1 MSRTTQAFETWH
13 RSLKPSA
20 RWPIFA
26 GTLAIVLGLGG
37 GGYWAATA
45 PLNSAAVAP
54 GVVVAAGQN
63 KVIQHLEGGI
73 IEEILV
79 NEGEIV
85 TTGQVL
91 VRMSKTAAEA
101 AHRSLLLQH
110 DELRAVEARLLA
122 ERDGK
127 DEIDFPAA
135 LLSRASDGEVARII
149 DGQRSEFAAR
159 RESLKSEVSIHEARI
174 LALHEEVGG
183 LEIQRKSTSDQLI
196 LIREEL
202 ADSNRLLEQ
211 GLMQKPRV
219 LALQRTATELSGN
232 QGALTATIAKA
243 QQNILAAQAQISTL
257 RKDWLEKLIAQLRD
271 VQFKIADIG
280 ERLRAASDV
289 AERTEI
295 RSPVAGIV
303 IKLHVNTPGGVV
315 RPGDLL
321 LELLPTGA
329 SLLIEAR
336 VNPDDIDVVFPGRLA
351 QLRFPALRTR
361 TTPTFEGQVEFVSAD
376 RLVDRDTQHAY
387 YLARVRMD
395 TEDISGLKLYPGMPA
410 EVFIEVGARTVLEYL
425 AGPLSDVLAHSWRE
439 Q

>member
-1 MSRTTQAFETWH
+1 MSRTTRAFDTWH
-13 RSLKPSA
+13 QGLKPSA
-20 RWPIFA
+20 RWPVFIGAFA
-26 GTLAIVLGLGG
+26 ILLGLGG

-73 IEEILV
+73 VEEILV
-79 NEGEIV
+79 SEGATV
-85 TTGQVL
+85 AAGQIL
-91 VRMSKTAAEA
+91 IRMSKTAAEA

-122 ERDGK
+122 ERDGR
-127 DEIDFPAA
+127 DEIDFSSG
-135 LLSRASDGEVARII
+135 LMSREGDAEVARII
-149 DGQRSEFAAR
+149 DGQRNEFAAR
-159 RESLKSEVSIHEARI
+159 RESLKSEASIHEARI
-174 LALHEEVGG
+174 LALREEIGG
-183 LEIQRKSTSDQLI
+183 LEIQRNSMNDQLT
-196 LIREEL
+196 LINEEL
-202 ADSNRLLEQ
+202 ADSNKLLAQ
-211 GLMQKPRV
+211 GLMQRPRV

-232 QGALTATIAKA
+232 QGELTATIAKA

-257 RKDWLEKLIAQLRD
+257 KKDWLEKLIAQLRD
-271 VQFKIADIG
+271 VQFKIADVG

-289 AERTEI
+289 AMRTEI

-303 IKLHVNTPGGVV
+303 IKLHVNTSGAVV

-329 SLLIEAR
+329 GLLIEAR
-336 VNPDDIDVVFPGRLA
+336 VNPDDIDIVFPGRMA

-361 TTPTFEGQVEFVSAD
+361 TTPTIEGQVEFVSAD
-376 RLVDRDTQHAY
+376 RLVDRETQQAY
-387 YLARVRMD
+387 YLARVRFD
-395 TEDISGLKLYPGMPA
+395 AGHVSGLKLYPGMPA
-410 EVFIEVGARTVLEYL
+410 EVFVAAGERTVLEYL
-425 AGPLSDVLAHSWRE
+425 MGPISDVIAHSWRE